1 MSGHPGEIQY
11 KNCKETA
18 TNKVCVN
25 DPKCLFYRNLFY
37 TSRQAEIIKSIQS
50 NYLFQILKLHMVLFK
65 LEMILENN
73 KIFYTEKNY
82 TTKSNTI

>member
-25 DPKCLFYRNLFY
+25 DAKCLFYRNLFY
-37 TSRQAEIIKSIQS
+37 TSRQAEIIWTYCGSK
-50 NYLFQILKLHMVLFK
+50 LKLQVAKYKNIK
-65 LEMILENN
+65 L
-73 KIFYTEKNY
+73 
-82 TTKSNTI
+82 